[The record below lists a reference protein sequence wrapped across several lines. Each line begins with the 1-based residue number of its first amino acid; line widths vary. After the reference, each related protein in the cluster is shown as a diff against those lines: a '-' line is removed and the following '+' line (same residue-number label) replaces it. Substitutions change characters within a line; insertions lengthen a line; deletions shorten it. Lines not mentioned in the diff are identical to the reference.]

1 MLSSIPELF
10 MPFLQALWRRG
21 RALNISEGS
30 GSSLAPRTGKS
41 DATHGGWREFPSVRL
56 DTALGD
62 FLPGS
67 VGCSTV
73 PSGISPAA
81 GTVDAVCAL
90 DCFCS

>member
-10 MPFLQALWRRG
+10 MPFLQALRRRG
-21 RALNISEGS
+21 RALNISEGP
-30 GSSLAPRTGKS
+30 GSSLAPRTGKL

-81 GTVDAVCAL
+81 GTVDAMCAL

>member
-10 MPFLQALWRRG
+10 MPFLQTLRRRG
-21 RALNISEGS
+21 RALNISAGS
-30 GSSLAPRTGKS
+30 GSSLAPRTGKL
-41 DATHGGWREFPSVRL
+41 DATHGGWREFPLVRL
-56 DTALGD
+56 DAALGD
-62 FLPGS
+62 FL
-67 VGCSTV
+67 VGTV